1 MEFAFA
7 VWTATDDVYS
17 CVVVHPSLLVSVVV
31 EPNPKRENP
40 VVLDVETMFV
50 EEFIAVMEWLVPTRV
65 LPP

>member
-1 MEFAFA
+1 
-7 VWTATDDVYS
+7 
-17 CVVVHPSLLVSVVV
+17 VVVHPSLLVSVVV